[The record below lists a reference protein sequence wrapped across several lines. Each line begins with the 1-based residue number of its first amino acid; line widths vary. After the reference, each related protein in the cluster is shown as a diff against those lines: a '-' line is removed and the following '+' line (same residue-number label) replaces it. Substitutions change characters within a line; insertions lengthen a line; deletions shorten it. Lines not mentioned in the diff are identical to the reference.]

1 MMASP
6 AVFYTIP
13 RASEASGLSGAM
25 LVELCQ
31 RMGYPMRVASVPV
44 RHDDGETSTGSG
56 AYIVPAEAAH
66 RLRGIVEQASA
77 DFAEAE
83 GKGAPQREEGGER

>member
-1 MMASP
+1 MDSP
-6 AVFYTIP
+6 ALFYTIP
-13 RASEASGLSGAM
+13 RASEVSGLSGAV
-25 LVELCQ
+25 LVELCR
-31 RMGYPMRVASVPV
+31 RMGYPMLVASVPV
-44 RHDDGETSTGSG
+44 RHEDGEPSAGSG

-83 GKGAPQREEGGER
+83 GKGAPQREEGGEQ